1 MISIC
6 IRREFPVY
14 ILDHPGMT
22 TFKED
27 SLLSATAFGLGGV
40 GYHPGSCVEDIT
52 EMQRKIARSQDFAFQ
67 KVNTLS
73 QEHAKKKM
81 RSTRL
86 L

>member
-1 MISIC
+1 
-6 IRREFPVY
+6 
-14 ILDHPGMT
+14 MT

-73 QEHAKKKM
+73 QEHAKKNEIYKASMSHSESM
-81 RSTRL
+81 RDFHF
-86 L
+86 